1 MAGRKTKL
9 TVAVHQQICSYIA
22 TGAYKEHAAAAAGV
36 PARTLHEWLSRGSGP
51 DADEPYI
58 SFADDVR
65 KAEGKDVVTTTAVIT
80 KAEKKD
86 WKAAA
91 WKLERKFP
99 KQFGAKLNI
108 QTEVQDG
115 VMKVLE
121 MARPHCD
128 PEHYAGFVKALAVAA
143 DIEGVDPPGTDQD
156 DSGSGEG
163 ESLKH

>member
-1 MAGRKTKL
+1 M
-9 TVAVHQQICSYIA
+9 VHNQIVSGIA

-36 PARTLHEWLSRGSGP
+36 PSRTMHDWMNRGEGP
-51 DADEPYI
+51 DADEPYL
-58 SFADDVR
+58 SFAMDVR
-65 KAEGKDVVTTTAVIT
+65 RAEGKDIVQTTAAIT

-108 QTEVQDG
+108 ETEVQDG
-115 VMKVLE
+115 VRKVLD

-128 PEHYAGFVKALAVAA
+128 PEHYAGFVKALAIAA
-143 DIEGVDPPGTDQD
+143 DIESVDPPGADQD
-156 DSGSGEG
+156 EGGSGEG
-163 ESLKH
+163 KPVTH